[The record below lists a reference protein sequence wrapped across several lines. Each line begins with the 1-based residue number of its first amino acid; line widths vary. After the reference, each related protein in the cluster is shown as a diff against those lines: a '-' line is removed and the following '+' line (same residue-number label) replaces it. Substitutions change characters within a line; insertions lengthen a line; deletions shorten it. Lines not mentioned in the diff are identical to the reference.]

1 MFEKSRQGA
10 VDLIH
15 GSAPINKE
23 TAEELSALLDGCLH
37 SGQPR
42 IVLNMERVSL
52 LDGRGLELLCD
63 VQQVC
68 ISRGGSMKLCAPTSL
83 CADILDAT
91 GVAALFEIFDNV
103 LTATGSFAR

>member
-10 VDLIH
+10 VDLVH
-15 GSAPINKE
+15 GDSPISKD
-23 TAEELSALLDGCLH
+23 TAEDLSVLLDSCLQA
-37 SGQPR
+37 GQPR

-63 VQQVC
+63 FQRMC
-68 ISRGGSMKLCAPTSL
+68 ISRGGSMKLAAPTSL
-83 CADILDAT
+83 SIDILDAT
-91 GVAALFEIFDNV
+91 GVSSFFEVFDNV

>member
-10 VDLIH
+10 VDLIQ
-15 GSAPINKE
+15 GADPINKE
-23 TAEELSALLDGCLH
+23 TVAELKSLLESCLR

-52 LDGRGLELLCD
+52 LDSRGLEALCD
-63 VQQVC
+63 FQQMC
-68 ISRGGSMKLCAPTSL
+68 IVRGGAMKMASVPTLCR
-83 CADILDAT
+83 DILETT
-91 GVAALFEIFDNV
+91 GVAAMFEMFDNV